1 VPLLEQVLKQNEGK
15 VKIVFKNLPLK
26 IHDLAQPAALAALAA
41 GNQGKFWE
49 YHDRLFAEKKIKNG
63 SFERIANELDLDI
76 DQFKKD
82 MQSSKLINHLR
93 GDMIEAQQ
101 NGITSTP
108 SIYINGRKLKK
119 RSMSGFQELID
130 EELNKLNM

>member
-1 VPLLEQVLKQNEGK
+1 
-15 VKIVFKNLPLK
+15 
-26 IHDLAQPAALAALAA
+26 
-41 GNQGKFWE
+41 
-49 YHDRLFAEKKIKNG
+49 
-63 SFERIANELDLDI
+63 
-76 DQFKKD
+76 

>member
-1 VPLLEQVLKQNEGK
+1 MPLLEQVLKQNEGK

-49 YHDRLFAEKKIKNG
+49 YHDRLFAEKKIQNG

-82 MQSSKLINHLR
+82 MQSSKLVNHLR